1 MPLGIPPEIP
11 PEMPPPDLGE
21 GLPPMPPEGAVPP
34 TSGGDAATAIDKILA
49 GGASS
54 GAEIV
59 AGLEGQGFIVEG
71 GGAPMPGEMPL
82 PEEMPMEEPMPEE
95 MDLLGAARAGMA
107 EGDNLKEQRRAEA
120 GY

>member
-1 MPLGIPPEIP
+1 MPMP
-11 PEMPPPDLGE
+11 PEMPPAPAGDMSA
-21 GLPPMPPEGAVPP
+21 GLPPMLPDISPPP
-34 TSGGDAATAIDKILA
+34 SGGGNAAEAIDAALA
-49 GGASS
+49 GGAST
-54 GAEIV
+54 GEEIV
-59 AGLEGQGFIVEG
+59 MALETQGFIVEG